1 MEGIVSM
8 RNPENPTN
16 DAEHCPFIVRQIYLK
31 DLSLLESGR
40 LREFALSL
48 AGKQLAEAVAVAD
61 GRARP
66 ALKRARNAP
75 SRSLESMA
83 TTVTG
88 DIAVDAVLG
97 LAKLAKAR
105 R

>member
-1 MEGIVSM
+1 MYADK
-8 RNPENPTN
+8 ENPTK
-16 DAEHCPFIVRQIYLK
+16 DAEHCPFIVHHLHLK

-48 AGKQLAEAVAVAD
+48 AGKRLAEAVAEAD
-61 GRARP
+61 GRASP
-66 ALKRARNAP
+66 ALKRARNA
-75 SRSLESMA
+75 SSTSLESMA